1 MSQNHSPGEDAVQ
14 ERFGTAGRATAFR
27 KNQILTYLNPLME
40 QFIQSQEMM
49 FIATADAKGRCD
61 CSFRGGMSGFV
72 RVLDHQRFLY
82 PEYRGNGVMASLGNI
97 QENPHIGI
105 IFIDFSHSTIGLHIN
120 GRARILTN
128 EELLS
133 SPDVTPDLIAATEV
147 TGGRRPECWILV
159 EVEEAYIHCSKHVPL
174 FQKLDKDIEWGTDDE
189 TLKGGDFFRA
199 KVSARPLVKSDP
211 EPFDER

>member
-1 MSQNHSPGEDAVQ
+1 MSQNHSPGEAAVQ
-14 ERFGTAGRATAFR
+14 ERFGTAGRASAFR

-72 RVLDHQRFLY
+72 RVLDPQRFLY

-128 EELLS
+128 EKLVS

-199 KVSARPLVKSDP
+199 KVSPRPLVKSVP

>member
-1 MSQNHSPGEDAVQ
+1 MNQDSSPGEDAVQ
-14 ERFGTAGRATAFR
+14 ERFRTVGRATAFR
-27 KNQILTYLNPLME
+27 KNQVLTYLNPLME

-49 FIATADAKGRCD
+49 FIATADANGSCD

-105 IFIDFSHSTIGLHIN
+105 IFIDFSQSTIGLHIN

-133 SPDVTPDLIAATEV
+133 SPDVTPDLIAATDV
-147 TGGRRPECWILV
+147 TGGRHPECWILI

-174 FQKLDKDIEWGTDDE
+174 FQKLDKNIEWGTDDE

-199 KVSARPLVKSDP
+199 KVSASPLVKSATQP
-211 EPFDER
+211 YDER